1 MAGEQNRRKEASM
14 SADRKS
20 RLSRASWLPAA
31 VRSRPQL
38 VVSAAVGSIVTS
50 VLVVSSDSSLAGKLL
65 SGWDAG
71 VGLYLGLVAHMMI
84 RSDVCRIRYPAAVQD
99 EGRLAILVLTVG
111 AALASLGAIFA
122 ELAPAAAARGSPQP
136 RGFILAAVT
145 IVLSWAFIHTIFALH
160 YAHEFYDDNTG
171 QGMAFPSG
179 DVEPDYWD
187 FMYFSFV
194 VGMTSQVSDV
204 AITSKHVRRTVTA
217 HGIVS
222 FLFNIALLALTV
234 NLAASAI

>member
-1 MAGEQNRRKEASM
+1 MSENRQDGLTRG
-14 SADRKS
+14 
-20 RLSRASWLPAA
+20 SWLPA
-31 VRSRPQL
+31 VLRGRPQL
-38 VVSAAVGSIVTS
+38 FVSAAVGTIVTS
-50 VLVVSSDSSLAGKLL
+50 ILVVASDSSPATKLL
-65 SGWDAG
+65 SGWDVG
-71 VGLYLGLVAHMMI
+71 VSLYLALVAHMMI
-84 RSDVCRIRYPAAVQD
+84 RSDVCRIRYRAAVEDAGQV
-99 EGRLAILVLTVG
+99 AILVLTVG

-136 RGFILAAVT
+136 RNFVLAAVT
-145 IVLSWAFIHTIFALH
+145 ILISWTFIHTIFALH
-160 YAHEFYDDNTG
+160 YAHEFYDDNIG
-171 QGMAFPSG
+171 RGMAFPGG

-204 AITSKHVRRTVTA
+204 AITSKHIRRTVTA

-222 FLFNIALLALTV
+222 FLFNVAFLALTV